1 VSPPSV
7 IGRPIEGTSEGSSCH
22 GRDPCAWLG
31 PGCDDHPVRRLLV
44 VDFANI
50 AHRAYFAGRGRP
62 AFAPDGQ
69 PVFLVGTFLR
79 LVLARV
85 NEEQATHVAL
95 AFESTTGL
103 RRREIDPRYKPRKA
117 QEPGDL
123 VPQLRDANIAA
134 GRMGWARY
142 RAEGWEADD
151 AMAGIADA
159 ALAAGFD
166 EVLLLTGDH
175 DLLGA
180 VGNRVAVLMPR
191 AGGGVDRFGP
201 AEVEERSPY
210 RVPPALVAD
219 VKALI
224 GDATD
229 GYGGVRGIG
238 PSVGPDLVR
247 RFGSLAALYDRIEE
261 VEAAGVRKRLLAG
274 RENAF
279 RCLDLA
285 TLRRGAPLSPA
296 FDPDAGRVGAHDLER
311 VSSWLMA
318 MGLAELIRT
327 LHS

>member
-1 VSPPSV
+1 MSRRGAAHATISTVN
-7 IGRPIEGTSEGSSCH
+7 
-22 GRDPCAWLG
+22 
-31 PGCDDHPVRRLLV
+31 RLLV

-50 AHRAYFAGRGRP
+50 AHRAYFAGRGNP
-62 AFAPDGQ
+62 LFAPDGR
-69 PVFLVGTFLR
+69 PVFLVSTFLR
-79 LVLARV
+79 FVLARIR
-85 NEEQATHVAL
+85 EEKVTHVAL
-95 AFESTTGL
+95 AFESTTGS
-103 RRREIDPRYKPRKA
+103 RRRELHPDYKPRKA
-117 QEPGDL
+117 PEPDDL
-123 VPQLRDANIAA
+123 VVQLRDANITA

-166 EVLLLTGDH
+166 EVLLHTGDH
-175 DLLGA
+175 DLLGMVSA
-180 VGNRVAVLMPR
+180 RVAVLMPR
-191 AGGGVDRFGP
+191 TGGGVDRYGP

-219 VKALI
+219 VKALM

-238 PSVGPDLVR
+238 PSVGPELVR

-261 VEAAGVRKRLLAG
+261 VEAVGVRNRLLAG
-274 RENAF
+274 RADAF

-296 FDPDAGRVGAHDLER
+296 YDPEAGRVGTHDPDR
-311 VSSWLMA
+311 ASAWLTR
-318 MGLAELIRT
+318 MGLEHLIRA
-327 LHS
+327 LGP